1 MSTRMVAYLG
11 GEPARAEGPC
21 LYFAEAEWRGF
32 LDGIKARG
40 FDEVR

>member
-1 MSTRMVAYLG
+1 MIYVGASGAN
-11 GEPARAEGPC
+11 AEGPC

-32 LDGIKARG
+32 LDGIKAGG